1 MLLDVNMKVLEKEC
15 NFLIKKGFRKD
26 RKESDSR
33 FIVYVRNSVEIS
45 IGAEPG
51 DGVNIFIKFTG
62 VKTTYDVAWIGTARD
77 HKNFDAPSQT
87 EQAVLLIAYLRD
99 NFDNLTSQSYCEESR
114 EYITQWIA
122 ENRALLDKARNDF
135 INWIRENKRYKNLR
149 NFIIIAGIVIAFVI
163 WLFIPDTFK
172 NSPLFHVGNGEY
184 GSKWGALILLPIPLF
199 SLCFRKSKT
208 EFHGSDKE
216 YATHEQNAADKT
228 NMLLGMVTAIALSLL
243 VIGLMSAA
251 LFLL

>member
-1 MLLDVNMKVLEKEC
+1 M
-15 NFLIKKGFRKD
+15 
-26 RKESDSR
+26 
-33 FIVYVRNSVEIS
+33 
-45 IGAEPG
+45 
-51 DGVNIFIKFTG
+51 
-62 VKTTYDVAWIGTARD
+62 TA
-77 HKNFDAPSQT
+77 KQ
-87 EQAVLLIAYLRD
+87 
-99 NFDNLTSQSYCEESR
+99 
-114 EYITQWIA
+114 
-122 ENRALLDKARNDF
+122 
-135 INWIRENKRYKNLR
+135 YKNLR

-208 EFHGSDKE
+208 EFHGSDQE

-228 NMLLGMVTAIALSLL
+228 NMKLGMVTAIALSLI